1 MQKLYYKNLYNEDRN
16 FEQTF
21 LKIKKIILGSNSLS
35 LSYYANESLIND
47 LSLIITEFLIGVNDK
62 EIVMDN
68 INQIIDKYD
77 YRILSDYLR
86 SIKLNEDVS
95 LFDHIDSDRPDYYI
109 SQHTVDFFNEQSIDL
124 VEKNS
129 LSELFSETGENYYFY
144 AKNSKGKQII
154 DCLVKDSNGN
164 IGSYIEQQKDL
175 AGMFSLVRKG
185 LIKKVQLSD
194 GQYIITKKNNPEKKG
209 KFENEQK
216 IVSEVSKRL
225 GFGNNSKIKYAD
237 FCLSLI
243 SPLAVIAMPCSDT
256 YYSIMLYQPGRTLEE
271 ILLAE
276 QDAQARAFHFK
287 NIRQI
292 LETLYNNGII
302 WTDMAP
308 RNIIVDETEDIPT
321 YYILDFEK
329 SKILSEAATKKERAE
344 HLRGPV
350 CVEEFGAVCSL
361 NELKQIFDFDP
372 DKWDLS
378 SEESVPFEKPKRELL
393 AIFEGRNQ
401 HNFTFGQ
408 YNKLEQEVL
417 KVRLPIISSNQ
428 IFYPLHCSFK
438 VDHYLGADYDRKLT
452 EVFLSA
458 NKLNLFVPVIKIIET
473 LLELSENRIITD
485 EFISLCSVKTD
496 VPSNTHNLPTEK
508 LKDIIDNLYSL
519 KDNKKLFSE
528 FINRLDFKRI
538 FLKNYVECFSV
549 FGGIDVCKKNYSA
562 IETELLDVFKHL
574 DYSDNIKTIFLSGGY
589 GRGEITP
596 SSDIDVAVIGKD
608 TDEIKKSISDN
619 ITSALGMEVEYYP
632 FSDEN
637 FQDYIINNPQ
647 YLIDVVN
654 CKLIYST
661 KSSGSSVKSTRDTFL
676 NNRIFLRKVIDT
688 YLERLKKEDDLK
700 LLLESIN
707 VVLYLFKSIISK
719 DFYEILAYYK
729 NILIS
734 NKLHRYYHDC
744 DFIFYP
750 KQLERILGDTIIILE
765 NLKENLI

>member
-1 MQKLYYKNLYNEDRN
+1 
-16 FEQTF
+16 
-21 LKIKKIILGSNSLS
+21 
-35 LSYYANESLIND
+35 
-47 LSLIITEFLIGVNDK
+47 
-62 EIVMDN
+62 
-68 INQIIDKYD
+68 
-77 YRILSDYLR
+77 
-86 SIKLNEDVS
+86 
-95 LFDHIDSDRPDYYI
+95 
-109 SQHTVDFFNEQSIDL
+109 
-124 VEKNS
+124 
-129 LSELFSETGENYYFY
+129 
-144 AKNSKGKQII
+144 
-154 DCLVKDSNGN
+154 
-164 IGSYIEQQKDL
+164 
-175 AGMFSLVRKG
+175 
-185 LIKKVQLSD
+185 
-194 GQYIITKKNNPEKKG
+194 
-209 KFENEQK
+209 
-216 IVSEVSKRL
+216 
-225 GFGNNSKIKYAD
+225 
-237 FCLSLI
+237 
-243 SPLAVIAMPCSDT
+243 
-256 YYSIMLYQPGRTLEE
+256 MLYQPGRTLEE

-276 QDAQARAFHFK
+276 RDAQTRAFHFK

-329 SKILSEAATKKERAE
+329 SKILSEAATEKERAE

-350 CVEEFGAVCSL
+350 CAEEFGAICSL
-361 NELKQIFDFDP
+361 DELKQIFDFDP

-378 SEESVPFEKPKRELL
+378 SKESIPFEKPKRELF

-401 HNFTFGQ
+401 HSFTFGQ

-458 NKLNLFVPVIKIIET
+458 NKFNLFVPVIKIIET
-473 LLELSENRIITD
+473 LLELLENRIITD
-485 EFISLCSVKTD
+485 EFISLCSVKAY
-496 VPSNTHNLPTEK
+496 VPSNTHNLTTEK
-508 LKDIIDNLYSL
+508 LKDVIDNLYNL
-519 KDNKKLFSE
+519 KDNKKLFYE
-528 FINRLDFKRI
+528 FINRLDFKRL
-538 FLKNYVECFSV
+538 FLKNYVEYFSV
-549 FGGIDVCKKNYSA
+549 FGGVDVYKKNYSA

-574 DYSDNIKTIFLSGGY
+574 DYSDNIKTVFLSGGC

-608 TDEIKKSISDN
+608 TDEIKKSINDT
-619 ITSALGMEVEYYP
+619 ITSVLGMEVEYYP

-661 KSSGSSVKSTRDTFL
+661 KSSGSSVKSVADTFL

-707 VVLYLFKSIISK
+707 VVLYLFKSIIGK
-719 DFYEILAYYK
+719 DSYKILDYYK

-734 NKLHRYYHDC
+734 NKLYRYYHSC

-750 KQLERILGDTIIILE
+750 KQLERIRGDTIIIFE
-765 NLKENLI
+765 NFKKHLV

>member
-1 MQKLYYKNLYNEDRN
+1 MQKLHYKNIYNEDRD
-16 FEQTF
+16 FEKTF
-21 LKIKKIILGSNSLS
+21 LKIKKIILGSNNLS
-35 LSYYANESLIND
+35 LSYYINESLIND

-68 INQIIDKYD
+68 IKQIIDKYD

-95 LFDHIDSDRPDYYI
+95 LFNRIDSDRPDYYI
-109 SQHTVDFFNEQSIDL
+109 SQYTCGFFNEQSIDL

-129 LSELFSETGENYYFY
+129 LPELFSETGENYCFY
-144 AKNSKGKQII
+144 AKNSNGKQII

-164 IGSYIEQQKDL
+164 IGLYIEYQKDL

-185 LIKKVQLSD
+185 LIKKIQLAD
-194 GQYIITKKNNPEKKG
+194 GRYIITKRNNPEKKG

-225 GFGNNSKIKYAD
+225 GFGINSKIKYSD
-237 FCLSLI
+237 FCLSLV
-243 SPLAVIAMPCSDT
+243 SPLAVIAMPCFDT
-256 YYSIMLYQPGRTLEE
+256 YYSVMLYQPGRTLEE

-276 QDAQARAFHFK
+276 RDAQTRAFHFK

-329 SKILSEAATKKERAE
+329 SKILSEAATKKEIEE

-350 CVEEFGAVCSL
+350 CAEEFGAVCSL

-378 SEESVPFEKPKRELL
+378 SKESIPFEKPKRELF

-401 HNFTFGQ
+401 HSFTFGQ

-458 NKLNLFVPVIKIIET
+458 NSFNMFVPVIKIIET
-473 LLELSENRIITD
+473 LLELLENRIITG
-485 EFISLCSVKTD
+485 EFISLCSAKAD
-496 VPSNTHNLPTEK
+496 APSNTYKVSTEK
-508 LKDIIDNLYSL
+508 LKDIIDSLYSL

-538 FLKNYVECFSV
+538 FLKNYVEYFSV
-549 FGGIDVCKKNYSA
+549 LNGVDVCKKNYSA
-562 IETELLDVFKHL
+562 IEAKILDIFKHL
-574 DYSDNIKTIFLSGGY
+574 DYSDNIKTIFLSGGC

-608 TDEIKKSISDN
+608 TDEIKKSINDT

-661 KSSGSSVKSTRDTFL
+661 KSSGSSVKSVADIFL

-700 LLLESIN
+700 ILLESIN
-707 VVLYLFKSIISK
+707 VVLYLFKSIIGK
-719 DFYEILAYYK
+719 DSYKILDYYK

-734 NKLHRYYHDC
+734 NKLYRYYHSC

-750 KQLERILGDTIIILE
+750 KQLERIRGDTIIIFE
-765 NLKENLI
+765 NFKEHLV